1 MNDIFET
8 QKQKVNK
15 VPNKRNESDFTKF
28 KKQLYNQYCINI
40 RQFGKEDKI
49 VPYREWLKDV
59 NNAKIK

>member
-8 QKQKVNK
+8 QKQQVNK
-15 VPNKRNESDFTKF
+15 VPKKRNESEFTKF
-28 KKQLYNQYCINI
+28 KKQLYQQYFINM

-49 VPYREWLKDV
+49 VPYIEWLKDV